1 MRRLARAAI
10 GAKETACIKAALFGN
25 FVDASLG
32 GVSTIYDQRGT
43 CNV

>member
-10 GAKETACIKAALFGN
+10 GAKGTVCLEAALYGS

-32 GVSTIYDQRGT
+32 GVSTIDD
-43 CNV
+43 

>member
-10 GAKETACIKAALFGN
+10 GVRETVWPGIFGS

-32 GVSTIYDQRGT
+32 GVSTIDD
-43 CNV
+43 

>member
-10 GAKETACIKAALFGN
+10 GAKETVWLKAALYGS

-32 GVSTIYDQRGT
+32 GVSTIDH
-43 CNV
+43 